1 MSKIGVIG
9 AGAFGTG
16 LASALAIAGSEVV
29 LWGRNV
35 EAIAEMAKTGRN
47 ARYLPDAVLPAS
59 LRPTSNLDDLSG
71 CEAILMVVPA
81 QQLRGFLTDHD
92 LSGVGCPLVLCAK
105 GVEQGTGMLQSDVLA
120 QALPEA
126 ACAVVTGPGFAAE
139 IAVGKPTALTLAC
152 KDEATGAH
160 LQEILSTQ
168 TLRLYLTNDVTGS
181 QLGGAL
187 KNVYAIACG
196 IAHGADLGESARAA
210 LMTRGYAE
218 LSRLAHAMGADPETL
233 VGLSGFGDLV
243 LTCTS
248 QQSRNFTYGF
258 GLGRG
263 DGLATTKTV
272 EGIATAKA
280 TVALADKFGMDM
292 PVARTVAAVL
302 EQNLTIQQA
311 LSDLMSRPLKKER

>member
-16 LASALAIAGSEVV
+16 LASALAMSDSKVV
-29 LWGRNV
+29 LWGRN
-35 EAIAEMAKTGRN
+35 ADQMTAMDRDRCN
-47 ARYLPDAVLPAS
+47 ARYLPDADLPAA
-59 LRPTSNLDDLSG
+59 LMPTSDLNDLAG
-71 CEAILMVVPA
+71 CDAVLLVTPA
-81 QQLRGFLTDHD
+81 QQLRGFLDGHN
-92 LSGVGCPLVLCAK
+92 LSGLNCPLVLCAK
-105 GVEQGTGMLQSDVLA
+105 GIEQGTGLLQSQVLSA
-120 QALPEA
+120 QPGDT
-126 ACAVVTGPGFAAE
+126 ACAVITGPGFAAE

-152 KDEATGAH
+152 ADDMLGTH
-160 LQEILSTQ
+160 LQSLLSTQ
-168 TLRLYLTNDVTGS
+168 SLRLYLTNDVAGS

-196 IAHGADLGESARAA
+196 IAQGADLGESARAA

-218 LSRLAHAMGADPETL
+218 MSRLAHAMGAEPETL

-248 QQSRNFTYGF
+248 GQSRNFTYGF
-258 GLGRG
+258 GLGQG
-263 DGLATTKTV
+263 DGLSTTKTV

-302 EQNLTIQQA
+302 EQNLTIKQA
-311 LSDLMSRPLKKER
+311 LADLMSRPLKKER